1 MNGRQSSAWWLPV
14 EGLVGVSAA
23 LLMTWTARFVHV
35 DPMVR
40 VGQVSGL
47 AGLQL
52 VLLLAMGGTVGLL
65 LLVMRRWP
73 VLPLQFGAA
82 IFAGLSSGVLAAAVS
97 LALRGT
103 PWPLG
108 GQGGD
113 AGVLQGWAFN
123 IIHGQP
129 IDDTYPPLFPHL
141 LGWYTRHFTDGDPG
155 HALKIVSLVFIAL
168 LGPTAYVAWRLI
180 LPPLWALGIGV
191 TASLPLA
198 DPYKPYTTIVLVG
211 LLPVLA
217 KLLQLIQRSQLL
229 GRRRAA
235 VLGAVVG
242 AVLGLLFLLYS
253 GWFVWSAAGLVL
265 MGVVLLV
272 RQWRTHGTPALVT
285 ALLLVG
291 SAGAVF
297 VSVSGFYL
305 TRFLSSAGG
314 AVDRYCYFDVYTE
327 PSYFTMW
334 GGDMPGGLGLGAWP
348 QPGEIGGVGLFAV
361 VLLVGAAAALVVG
374 PRNSVVLATAAAA
387 ASAFLMRYWYASH
400 MWKDQAVMLYP
411 RTNQQLLYCFVV
423 LTGLALFLGVERLLE
438 RRHRT
443 VPREHPER
451 PGRTPR
457 RYALASLCALG
468 LLIGMAGSSTGSRY
482 MPEPAARIDSTGNL
496 AHTAQVLRGLNG
508 VCSPYADAAQCV
520 DPVPPAVFDQ
530 AAKIRKDQE
539 NQQKP
544 EYRVLSCQEGGSP
557 YPHAPKPTP
566 TTTKG
571 AGRPETLLEALVRG

>member
-1 MNGRQSSAWWLPV
+1 
-14 EGLVGVSAA
+14 
-23 LLMTWTARFVHV
+23 MTRFIDI

-52 VLLLAMGGTVGLL
+52 ILLISMGVTVGVLM
-65 LLVMRRWP
+65 VIMRRWSILP
-73 VLPLQFGAA
+73 VQFGAA
-82 IFAGLSSGVLAAAVS
+82 IFAGLSSGVLAGAVA

-113 AGVLQGWAFN
+113 SGVLQGWAFN
-123 IIHGQP
+123 LIHGQP

-141 LGWYTRHFTDGDPG
+141 LGWYTQHFTDSDPG
-155 HALKIVSLVFIAL
+155 HALKMVSLVFIAL

-229 GRRRAA
+229 SRARA
-235 VLGAVVG
+235 VGLGAVVG

-253 GWFVWSAAGLVL
+253 GWFVWSAAGLML

-272 RQWRTHGTPALVT
+272 RQWRTHGTGAFVT
-285 ALLLVG
+285 ALLLI
-291 SAGAVF
+291 GATVVTF
-297 VSVSGFYL
+297 VAVSGFYL
-305 TRFLSSAGG
+305 TKFLSSAGG

-327 PSYFTMW
+327 PSYFMMW
-334 GGDMPGGLGLGAWP
+334 GSDVPGGLGLGAWP
-348 QPGEIGGVGLFAV
+348 APGEIGGVGLFAI
-361 VLLVGAAAALVVG
+361 VLLIGGAAAIVVG

-387 ASAFLMRYWYASH
+387 ASAFLMRYWYAAH
-400 MWKDQAVMLYP
+400 MYKNQAVMLYP
-411 RTNQQLLYCFVV
+411 RTNQQLLYCFIV
-423 LTGLALFLGVERLLE
+423 LTGLALFLGTERFLE
-438 RRHRT
+438 RRQRT
-443 VPREHPER
+443 TADDRSTPTARA
-451 PGRTPR
+451 PR
-457 RYALASLCALG
+457 RYALATLCALG
-468 LLIGMAGSSTGSRY
+468 LLFGMAGSSTGSRY
-482 MPEPAARIDSTGNL
+482 MPESSARIDATGNF
-496 AHTAQVLRGLNG
+496 AYSAQVLRGQNG
-508 VCSPYADAAQCV
+508 SCSPYVSAQDCI
-520 DPVPPAVFDQ
+520 DPGVPAVYDQ
-530 AAKIRKDQE
+530 AAKVRKDQE

-544 EYRVLSCQEGGSP
+544 EYQVLSCQKDNP
-557 YPHAPKPTP
+557 YPRAPKPP
-566 TTTKG
+566 V
-571 AGRPETLLEALVRG
+571 GRPQG